1 MGRTVWREQKMKK
14 LMWIIS
20 LISVAITAAAVT
32 ILPDRVPMHSD
43 IAGNID
49 RWGSKYENFIFPVI
63 ILALALTMH
72 LTIRYFEKQTE
83 KGKTEK
89 ERESARTN
97 VKVLGIVGVVTTAM
111 FTVMQCFI
119 LYGAYTG
126 AKENAAEMTV
136 DIGKVSCILLGLLFI
151 ILGNFMTKT
160 RTNSIIGTRISWSMY
175 NDTTWKK
182 SNRFSAIVLI
192 LAGILTIITAVLLKN
207 SFAAMLLM
215 LGYLL
220 AAVIL
225 SLIYAHKVYI
235 EELKAEKEKE

>member
-1 MGRTVWREQKMKK
+1 MKK
-14 LMWIIS
+14 IMWIIS
-20 LISVAITAAAVT
+20 FISVAITAAAMT

-43 IAGNID
+43 MAGNID
-49 RWGSKYENFIFPVI
+49 RWGSKYENFIFPAI

-72 LTIRYFEKQTE
+72 LIIRYFEKQTE

-89 ERESARTN
+89 DREGARSN
-97 VKVLGIVGVVTTAM
+97 VKVLGIVGVVMTAM

-136 DIGKVSCILLGLLFI
+136 NIGKVSCILLGLMFI

-160 RTNSIIGTRISWSMY
+160 RMNSVVGVRTGWSMY
-175 NDTTWKK
+175 NDTTWQK
-182 SNRFSAIVLI
+182 SNHFSAIVLI
-192 LAGILTIITAVLLKN
+192 IAGLLTILTAMLLKN
-207 SFAAMLLM
+207 SLAILLIM
-215 LGYLL
+215 LGYLA

-225 SLIYAHKVYI
+225 SLIYSYKVYKAEI
-235 EELKAEKEKE
+235 MAEKEGDK